1 MDSDFRTRRG
11 RLRGFS
17 INRLIPNVLTLA
29 ALCSGLTA
37 IRFGLQGLMSLAV
50 IAIIVAAFLDALD
63 GRVARRL
70 GVTSRFGAELD
81 SLSDFLCFGVAPAL
95 VLYMSSLKDAG
106 ALGWIVTLMFPMCS
120 ALRLARFNTALVADT
135 PPPAWT
141 GAYFTGV
148 PAPAG
153 ALLALIPLVISL
165 ELKADWPRHP
175 LIVGL
180 VLVLVGGLMVSRL
193 PTFSFKK
200 GRVPRHLVLPALLGA
215 ALTMGIMVSSPWIGL
230 SLLGLIYV
238 SLIPFSWMSYRRQA
252 ADDRTM
258 HERAAP
264 SAEVVSLRAVDSS
277 APPRE

>member
-1 MDSDFRTRRG
+1 MDSDFRTRRS

-37 IRFGLQGLMSLAV
+37 IRFGLQGQMRLAV
-50 IAIIVAAFLDALD
+50 IAIFVAAVLDALD

-95 VLYMSSLKDAG
+95 VLYMSSLADAG
-106 ALGWIVTLMFPMCS
+106 SLGWVVTLMFPMCS

-141 GAYFTGV
+141 GSYFTGV

-153 ALLALIPLVISL
+153 ALLALIPLMVSF
-165 ELKADWPRHP
+165 ETEAAWPSHA
-175 LIVGL
+175 LVVGT

-215 ALTMGIMVSSPWIGL
+215 ALVMGVIASSPWIGL
-230 SLLGLIYV
+230 SLLGLVYV
-238 SLIPFSWMSYRRQA
+238 SLIPFSWMSYQRQA
-252 ADDRTM
+252 RQDR
-258 HERAAP
+258 EGAG
-264 SAEVVSLRAVDSS
+264 AEVVNLRAVDSGS
-277 APPRE
+277 PPHE

>member
-1 MDSDFRTRRG
+1 MDNDLRNQRG

-37 IRFGLQGLMSLAV
+37 IRFGLQGEMKLAV
-50 IAIIVAAFLDALD
+50 IAILVASVLDALD

-81 SLSDFLCFGVAPAL
+81 SLSDFLCFGVTPAL

-106 ALGWIVTLMFPMCS
+106 ALGWVVTLMFPMCS
-120 ALRLARFNTALVADT
+120 ALRLARFNTALVSDT

-141 GAYFTGV
+141 GSYFTGV

-153 ALLALIPLVISL
+153 ALLALIPLTVSFEI
-165 ELKADWPRHP
+165 EAAWPRHP
-175 LIVGL
+175 LVVGT
-180 VLVLVGGLMVSRL
+180 VLVVVGGLMVSRL

-215 ALTMGIMVSSPWIGL
+215 ALVMGVMASSPWIGL
-230 SLLGLIYV
+230 SLLGLAYV
-238 SLIPFSWMSYRRQA
+238 SLIPYSWVAYRRQSVQNRDGA
-252 ADDRTM
+252 AS
-258 HERAAP
+258 AP
-264 SAEVVSLRAVDSS
+264 VVNLRSVDGS

>member
-1 MDSDFRTRRG
+1 MDSDFRARRS

-37 IRFGLQGLMSLAV
+37 IRFGLQGQMKLAV
-50 IAIIVAAFLDALD
+50 IAIFVAAVLDALD

-81 SLSDFLCFGVAPAL
+81 SLSDFLCFGVTPAL
-95 VLYMSSLKDAG
+95 VLYMSSLSDAG
-106 ALGWIVTLMFPMCS
+106 SLGWIVTLMFPMCS
-120 ALRLARFNTALVADT
+120 ALRLARFNTALVSDT

-141 GAYFTGV
+141 SSYFTGV

-153 ALLALIPLVISL
+153 ALLALIPLMVSFAS
-165 ELKADWPRHP
+165 EAEWPRHA
-175 LIVGL
+175 LVVGT

-215 ALTMGIMVSSPWIGL
+215 ALVMGVIASSPWIGL
-230 SLLGLIYV
+230 SLLGLVYV
-238 SLIPFSWMSYRRQA
+238 SLIPYSWMSYQRQTRQ
-252 ADDRTM
+252 DR
-258 HERAAP
+258 AGGG
-264 SAEVVSLRAVDSS
+264 AEVVNLRAVEPGL
-277 APPRE
+277 PPRE

>member
-1 MDSDFRTRRG
+1 MDDDLRSRRG

-37 IRFGLQGLMSLAV
+37 IRFALQGEMRLAV
-50 IAIIVAAFLDALD
+50 IAIIVAAIFDALD

-95 VLYMSSLKDAG
+95 VLYLASLREVG
-106 ALGWIVTLMFPMCS
+106 SLGWMVVLMFPICS
-120 ALRLARFNTALVADT
+120 ALRLARFNTALVSDT

-141 GAYFTGV
+141 GQFFTGV

-153 ALLALIPLVISL
+153 ALLALMPLMVSFEI
-165 ELKADWPRHP
+165 EAAWPRHA
-175 LIVGL
+175 LVVGV
-180 VLVLVGGLMVSRL
+180 VLVVVGGLMVSRL

-215 ALTMGIMVSSPWIGL
+215 ALVMTVIASSPWIGL
-230 SLLGLIYV
+230 SLLGLGYMA
-238 SLIPFSWMSYRRQA
+238 LIPFSWVAYRRQA
-252 ADDRTM
+252 QADRQSAT
-258 HERAAP
+258 AAGEIVP
-264 SAEVVSLRAVDSS
+264 LRAVD
-277 APPRE
+277 PHD

>member
-1 MDSDFRTRRG
+1 MDSDIHARRG

-37 IRFGLQGLMSLAV
+37 IRFALQGQMKLAV
-50 IAIIVAAFLDALD
+50 IAIIVAAIFDALD

-81 SLSDFLCFGVAPAL
+81 SLSDFLCFGVTPAL
-95 VLYMSSLKDAG
+95 VLYMASLTQAG
-106 ALGWIVTLMFPMCS
+106 SLGWIVTLMFPMCS

-141 GAYFTGV
+141 GSYFTGV

-153 ALLALIPLVISL
+153 ALLALIPLMVSFEI
-165 ELKADWPRHP
+165 EAAWPRHA
-175 LIVGL
+175 LVVGT
-180 VLVLVGGLMVSRL
+180 VLVVVGGLMVSRI

-215 ALTMGIMVSSPWIGL
+215 ALVMGVIASSPWIGL
-230 SLLGLIYV
+230 SLLGLVYV
-238 SLIPFSWMSYRRQA
+238 SLIPYSWLTYRRQLQQ
-252 ADDRTM
+252 DRQ
-258 HERAAP
+258 A
-264 SAEVVSLRAVDSS
+264 SGAEVVALRAVEPGPSTH
-277 APPRE
+277 E

>member
-1 MDSDFRTRRG
+1 MDSDLRGHRG

-37 IRFGLQGLMSLAV
+37 IRFALQGEMRLAV
-50 IAIIVAAFLDALD
+50 IAIIVAAIFDALD

-95 VLYMSSLKDAG
+95 VLYLASLRDIG
-106 ALGWIVTLMFPMCS
+106 SLGWVVTLMFPICS
-120 ALRLARFNTALVADT
+120 ALRLARFNTALVSDT

-141 GAYFTGV
+141 GSYFTGV

-153 ALLALIPLVISL
+153 ALLVLMPLMLSFEID
-165 ELKADWPRHP
+165 AAWPRHAAV
-175 LIVGL
+175 VGA
-180 VLVLVGGLMVSRL
+180 VLVAVGGLMVSRI

-215 ALTMGIMVSSPWIGL
+215 ALVMGVIASAPWIGL
-230 SLLGLIYV
+230 SLLGLGYICLV
-238 SLIPFSWMSYRRQA
+238 PFSWITYRRQA
-252 ADDRTM
+252 LQDR
-258 HERAAP
+258 RAAD
-264 SAEVVSLRAVDSS
+264 AAGVVPLRAVDPGPS
-277 APPRE
+277 ARS

>member
-1 MDSDFRTRRG
+1 MDSDIHARRG

-37 IRFGLQGLMSLAV
+37 IRFALQGQMKLAV
-50 IAIIVAAFLDALD
+50 IAIIVAAIFDALD

-81 SLSDFLCFGVAPAL
+81 SLSDFLCFGVTPAL
-95 VLYMSSLKDAG
+95 VLYMASLTQAG
-106 ALGWIVTLMFPMCS
+106 SLGWIVTLMFPMCS

-141 GAYFTGV
+141 GSYFTGV

-153 ALLALIPLVISL
+153 ALLALIPLMVSFEI
-165 ELKADWPRHP
+165 EAAWPRHA
-175 LIVGL
+175 LVVGT
-180 VLVLVGGLMVSRL
+180 VLVVVGGLMVSRI

-215 ALTMGIMVSSPWIGL
+215 ALVMGVIASSPWIGL
-230 SLLGLIYV
+230 SLLGLVYV
-238 SLIPFSWMSYRRQA
+238 SLIPYSWFTYRRQLQQ
-252 ADDRTM
+252 DRQ
-258 HERAAP
+258 A
-264 SAEVVSLRAVDSS
+264 SGAEVVALRAVEPGPSTH
-277 APPRE
+277 E

>member
-1 MDSDFRTRRG
+1 MDSDLHARRG
-11 RLRGFS
+11 PLRGFS

-37 IRFGLQGLMSLAV
+37 IRFALQGQFKLAV
-50 IAIIVAAFLDALD
+50 IAIFVAAVLDALD

-95 VLYMSSLKDAG
+95 VLYLSSLNGAG
-106 ALGWIVTLMFPMCS
+106 SLGWIVTLMFPMCS

-141 GAYFTGV
+141 GSYFTGV

-153 ALLALIPLVISL
+153 ALLALIPLMVSFEIEAS
-165 ELKADWPRHP
+165 WPRHA
-175 LIVGL
+175 L
-180 VLVLVGGLMVSRL
+180 VSGVALVVVGGLMVSRL

-215 ALTMGIMVSSPWIGL
+215 ALAMGVIASSPWIGL
-230 SLLGLIYV
+230 SLLGLAYM
-238 SLIPFSWMSYRRQA
+238 SLIPYSWVSYRRQA
-252 ADDRTM
+252 RQSRDGGEIVNLRPVDRG
-258 HERAAP
+258 A
-264 SAEVVSLRAVDSS
+264 SGQD
-277 APPRE
+277 